1 MVATARAQKVTS
13 PADVDKLQQRPL
25 SGQLSELEL
34 QAVNFIRSFA
44 WSGELLA
51 LYEGYQE
58 PGIIGVFL
66 VHLLPVAVGV
76 DEWLWIVVGDLP
88 PAYLIADGNPTWQR
102 AIAGYIDEMQRWV
115 DAAKTGAPVD
125 DLIPVNTPPTT
136 EYAAML
142 ESRLRTLSETLLD
155 PSRTLLKFRLH
166 QAAEVEEI
174 WALRQEDG
182 TFEIES
188 IPFHTC
194 EAAVG
199 DIVKAQEVDG
209 DFFFIERVKRSG
221 NSVIRVQVQNSD
233 ELANLRTELHAL
245 GCDSEVDGAALAV
258 NVPAEV
264 SYAPIAQLLNEGE
277 RARRWKFEEAI
288 LGHEREAEPDKRTLR
303 PSAGRPHRKTGQT

>member
-1 MVATARAQKVTS
+1 MVAAARDQKVTY
-13 PADVDKLQQRPL
+13 PADIDKLQQRPL

-34 QAVNFIRSFA
+34 GAANFIRSFA

-66 VHLLPVAVGV
+66 VHLRPAAAEV

-88 PAYLIADGNPTWQR
+88 PAYLVADGNPTWQR
-102 AIAGYIDEMQRWV
+102 AVAGYIDEMQRWV
-115 DAAKTGAPVD
+115 DAAKAGAPVD
-125 DLIPVNTPPTT
+125 DLIPVNTPPTP

-166 QAAEVEEI
+166 QAAGVEEI
-174 WALRQEDG
+174 WALRREDG

-188 IPFHTC
+188 IPFQSY

-199 DIVKAQEVDG
+199 DVVKAQEVGG
-209 DFFFIERVKRSG
+209 DFFFSERVKRSG
-221 NSVIRVQVQNSD
+221 NSVIRVRIQDPD
-233 ELANLRTELHAL
+233 ELVNLRAELHAL

-264 SYAPIAQLLNEGE
+264 LYAPIAKILNEGV
-277 RARRWKFEEAI
+277 RARRWNFEEAI
-288 LGHEREAEPDKRTLR
+288 LCHERDAEPDKRTLR
-303 PSAGRPHRKTGQT
+303 PSAGRPRRKPGQT

>member
-125 DLIPVNTPPTT
+125 DLIPVNTPPTA

-155 PSRTLLKFRLH
+155 PRRTLLKFRLH

-174 WALRQEDG
+174 WALRREDG

-188 IPFHTC
+188 IPFQPYDV
-194 EAAVG
+194 AVG
-199 DIVKAQEVDG
+199 DVVTAREVDG
-209 DFFFIERVKRSG
+209 DLFFNERVKRSG
-221 NSVIRVQVQNSD
+221 NSVIRVRLQNAD
-233 ELANLRTELHAL
+233 ELAHLRAQLDAL
-245 GCDSEVDGAALAV
+245 GCDSEVDSTILAI

-264 SYAPIAQLLNEGE
+264 PYNPIAKILDEGE
-277 RARRWKFEEAI
+277 RAKRWSFEGAI
-288 LGHEREAEPDKRTLR
+288 MGHERQAEPCKRTLR
-303 PSAGRPHRKTGQT
+303 PSMGRTRRKPGRT